1 MNCSLQEP
9 RRDLGTED
17 AEGLLK
23 QLTKA
28 ILERALEAE
37 MTNHLGYY
45 KYSTAGKKCCNSCKG
60 KTRKRLRGKR
70 AEFEIAVPRDSNAE
84 LEPQIIR
91 KGQTPFDGF
100 DSKILSRYARGMTVR
115 QLQPHLPQIYALSVS
130 PQLI

>member
-28 ILERALEAE
+28 ILEPALEAE

-45 KYSTAGKKCCNSCKG
+45 KYSTDGKKCCNSCNG
-60 KTRKRLRGKR
+60 KTRKSL
-70 AEFEIAVPRDSNAE
+70 
-84 LEPQIIR
+84 
-91 KGQTPFDGF
+91 
-100 DSKILSRYARGMTVR
+100 
-115 QLQPHLPQIYALSVS
+115 
-130 PQLI
+130 